1 MSDTKIPPYVSLKM
15 ALAYLES
22 EEPTPGPWE
31 VSKHGTPEA
40 FPQFGVYAVGDP
52 NDLAIVKGDR
62 AKADAQ
68 LIAAAP
74 DLLRACQ
81 GAQAVLLDYVHGDRP
96 EMCAMAESLESVL
109 AAIAKAVGK

>member
-1 MSDTKIPPYVSLKM
+1 MNTEFTAGD
-15 ALAYLES
+15 
-22 EEPTPGPWE
+22 WE

-52 NDLAIVKGDR
+52 KDLAIVKGDR

-74 DLLRACQ
+74 DLLKALQRCAPWM
-81 GAQAVLLDYVHGDRP
+81 GKLIAEGVHERAVLPNDAIRSL
-96 EMCAMAESLESVL
+96 AMAE